1 MITYVKTKLFS
12 ELTML
17 LNSDCMGRKKVY
29 SNTYLTVHYVQAF
42 GETMLTGHI
51 VIIYNGLNFRLKFR
65 SILFKIVA
73 TKTTVFAYVCISNL

>member
-51 VIIYNGLNFRLKFR
+51 VII
-65 SILFKIVA
+65 
-73 TKTTVFAYVCISNL
+73 